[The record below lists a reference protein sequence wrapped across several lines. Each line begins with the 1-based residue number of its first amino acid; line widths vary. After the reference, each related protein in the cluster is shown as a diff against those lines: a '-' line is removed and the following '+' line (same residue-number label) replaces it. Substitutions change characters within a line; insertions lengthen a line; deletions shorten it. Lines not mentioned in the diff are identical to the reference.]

1 MTPDPLPLVPPYL
14 SVIIPVFNEVD
25 VIDGSWKRLTL
36 LPSLLGRTVEI
47 VLVDDGSTDGT
58 SRLLESYAA
67 ESTPGLSVRLRM
79 FSRNFGHSAAVLA
92 GLEAAAGEYVAI
104 LDADMQDPPEL
115 IPRMLEVLLSQDVDV
130 VYGQRRMRQGET
142 FFKRATAWTF
152 YRLWNRVMG
161 VMIPPDA
168 GDFRVMTKAVRVAV
182 LQCGETEP
190 FLRGLVSWVGF
201 RQVAFPYVRDLRT
214 AGTTKYPVRKMLR
227 FAALAIIGFSTR
239 PLRLAIFIGLI
250 GLLFSLA
257 VGSWALWSYLIGG
270 TVRGWTSLLA
280 AFAFIQSFTLV
291 LLGVQG
297 VYIARIYDEAKSRP
311 RFIVRKEINGR
322 NPAT

>member
-1 MTPDPLPLVPPYL
+1 MTTEPLPLSPPHL
-14 SVIIPVFNEVD
+14 SVIVPVFNEVD
-25 VIDGSWKRLTL
+25 VIDRSWKRLTL

-67 ESTPGLSVRLRM
+67 ESAPGLSVRLRV

-92 GLEAAAGEYVAI
+92 GLEAATGGYVAI
-104 LDADMQDPPEL
+104 LDADLQDPPEL
-115 IPRMLEVLLSQDVDV
+115 LPRMLEVLQAQDVDV

-152 YRLWNRVMG
+152 YRLWNRMMG
-161 VMIPPDA
+161 LMIPPDA
-168 GDFRVMTKAVRVAV
+168 GDFRVMTKAVRDAV

-201 RQVAFPYVRDLRT
+201 RQVAFPYVRDLRVS
-214 AGTTKYPVRKMLR
+214 GTTKYPVRKMLR
-227 FAALAIIGFSTR
+227 FAALAIVGFSTR

-257 VGSWALWSYLIGG
+257 VGSWALWSYLVGG

-311 RFIVRKEINGR
+311 RFIVRKDINGR
-322 NPAT
+322 APAS